1 MQIPGSGDLTHDSY
15 IYSTFMF
22 FVPMCF
28 LRNLRG
34 EGNEWGG
41 KRLGCGGISAALSA
55 CVICI

>member
-1 MQIPGSGDLTHDSY
+1 MQIPGSGDLAHDSY

-34 EGNEWGG
+34 EGNEWGESG
-41 KRLGCGGISAALSA
+41 LDAAGLA
-55 CVICI
+55 LRCQPV